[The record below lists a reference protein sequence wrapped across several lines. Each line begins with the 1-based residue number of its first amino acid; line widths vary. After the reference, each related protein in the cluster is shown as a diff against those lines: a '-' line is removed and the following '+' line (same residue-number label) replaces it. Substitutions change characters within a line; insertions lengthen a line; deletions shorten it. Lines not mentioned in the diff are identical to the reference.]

1 MFEKTFRTE
10 RYNTPTDQYKF
21 SKQEILL
28 LLNQLPNL
36 GEIDIGS
43 SKYCNDYLGFF
54 LDADKQ
60 SINKITVESF
70 NPFFGLY
77 FLACYKFREYI
88 SCMTLH
94 YCESTLNFNSQEINV
109 LHSLTQFKQLTQ
121 LEFYNKHDMNLT
133 PYHVQDVCPRLKHFA
148 FVPDYPISESMTL
161 RLLESSSK
169 INLDFIASL
178 SQLYLDIT
186 SLLATYTR
194 YLVGYFSDQ
203 LLRLTIGVS
212 RQNFFKW
219 LDIVGMELALKFME
233 KLIQANKD
241 SKTTR
246 YFRLLNVFNGNR
258 RTHCS
263 TVFGEPDGL
272 DETIIS
278 FDNSIHDTLT
288 ITYNLYDND
297 SNGLNG
303 GGLVLSDKSS
313 SIIGPEI
320 FTELVFD
327 IVHAT
332 TESTYQALNYALLN
346 CPKLQSF
353 EHEKKSSCDP
363 TNCEINC
370 LEIEYLGRAQTYF
383 DLAATHL
390 HHLEL
395 VLVENDG
402 WGRLYDDCIVNLT
415 ALKNLKTFRYFPGI
429 YVSKKCD
436 DDFVLFKYTNG
447 EEDYYYIDK
456 EKNKKCKSR
465 VH

>member
-1 MFEKTFRTE
+1 
-10 RYNTPTDQYKF
+10 
-21 SKQEILL
+21 
-28 LLNQLPNL
+28 
-36 GEIDIGS
+36 
-43 SKYCNDYLGFF
+43 
-54 LDADKQ
+54 
-60 SINKITVESF
+60 
-70 NPFFGLY
+70 
-77 FLACYKFREYI
+77 
-88 SCMTLH
+88 MT
-94 YCESTLNFNSQEINV
+94 
-109 LHSLTQFKQLTQ
+109 
-121 LEFYNKHDMNLT
+121 
-133 PYHVQDVCPRLKHFA
+133 
-148 FVPDYPISESMTL
+148 
-161 RLLESSSK
+161 SK

-194 YLVGYFSDQ
+194 YLVDYFPDQ
-203 LLRLTIGVS
+203 LLRLTIGIR

-233 KLIQANKD
+233 KLININFYLNERYEVQANKD

-246 YFRLLNVFNGNR
+246 YFRLLNVFNVNR

-278 FDNSIHDTLT
+278 FDNSIYNTLT

-332 TESTYQALNYALLN
+332 TESAYQALNYALLN

-353 EHEKKSSCDP
+353 EYKCF
-363 TNCEINC
+363 
-370 LEIEYLGRAQTYF
+370 EY
-383 DLAATHL
+383 
-390 HHLEL
+390 
-395 VLVENDG
+395 
-402 WGRLYDDCIVNLT
+402 
-415 ALKNLKTFRYFPGI
+415 
-429 YVSKKCD
+429 
-436 DDFVLFKYTNG
+436 
-447 EEDYYYIDK
+447 
-456 EKNKKCKSR
+456 
-465 VH
+465 